1 MTSASTT
8 SALIAA
14 AGSGTRLGMG
24 FKALVEL
31 GGTTLLE
38 RAIQNVQPYVD
49 QIWIAIAPQMEASVQ
64 PLLERYPKL
73 NWVLGGE
80 TRQASVWNLLEAS
93 TTQTVIIHDA
103 ARPFLAADRLEALLV
118 ALQNTGAATLAL
130 ASVDTLVHTQNG
142 YWNTLI
148 DRSSAYAVQTPQGFW
163 RAVLHHAHQQA
174 NHHGSSATDDAGLV
188 IQSGHEVQIVPGD
201 SRLFKITTPL
211 DLELARAF
219 VGIWDTALEGERKGE
234 KARGFNLL

>member
-1 MTSASTT
+1 MTNLPKT
-8 SALIAA
+8 SALIPA

-31 GGTTLLE
+31 GGKTLLE

-64 PLLERYPKL
+64 PLLERYANL
-73 NWVLGGE
+73 HWVLGGE

-93 TTQTVIIHDA
+93 DTQTVIIHDA
-103 ARPFLAADRLEALLV
+103 ARPFLAADRLEVLLAAV
-118 ALQNTGAATLAL
+118 QNTGAATLAL
-130 ASVDTLVHTQNG
+130 ASADTLVHTQNG
-142 YWNTLI
+142 YWNALI

-163 RAVLHHAHQQA
+163 RAVLHQAHQQA
-174 NHHGSSATDDAGLV
+174 HQHGSSATDDAGLV
-188 IQSGHEVQIVPGD
+188 IQSGHAVQIVSGD
-201 SRLFKITTPL
+201 SRLFKITTPM

-219 VGIWDTALEGERKGE
+219 VGVWDAAL
-234 KARGFNLL
+234 